1 MTAWFFTKKR
11 KADRFQVDGIPVAQ
25 GVTHRLKVPHR
36 TTLQA
41 LHMAE
46 GLYAWKIHDTDL
58 PDSYTQRVYLH
69 GFDATPA
76 LMAFA
81 DQIKHYISTLVPE
94 GISAESSEIELR
106 NILKMVYSLESTT
119 TQHAYERMA
128 IQSLYNLSQVNT
140 IRDRNNQ
147 TPRHIHQAANAAK
160 IGIKLYISTLDHE
173 LTPPDF
179 NKILDSYLVD
189 HMASVGCQS

>member
-11 KADRFQVDGIPVAQ
+11 KADRFQVDGVPVAQ

-36 TTLQA
+36 TTLEA

-46 GLYAWKIHDTDL
+46 GLYAWKIHDTVLLDG
-58 PDSYTQRVYLH
+58 YTQRVYLH

-81 DQIKHYISTLVPE
+81 DQIKLFVKRLSPTDE
-94 GISAESSEIELR
+94 TSEAGLS
-106 NILKMVYSLESTT
+106 NILKMVYSQKGTT
-119 TQHAYERMA
+119 TQHDYERMV
-128 IQSLYNLSQVNT
+128 IQCLYNLSRINT
-140 IRDRNNQ
+140 VRDRNNQ
-147 TPRHIHQAANAAK
+147 TPRLIHQAANAAK
-160 IGIKLYISTLDHE
+160 LGIKLYISTLDYE

-179 NKILDSYLVD
+179 NKLLDSYLVD